1 MSVAAAFICAAGSL
15 SATGASSIDVR
26 SKYRQS
32 GVSVS
37 GSQPIVGNHSL
48 RLRVSSVLPHNTSF
62 ERARSAAVARF
73 AVRRWWRAA
82 QLMSR

>member
-1 MSVAAAFICAAGSL
+1 MTPTTLAPQMPFHSKEEFISSL
-15 SATGASSIDVR
+15 
-26 SKYRQS
+26 
-32 GVSVS
+32 
-37 GSQPIVGNHSL
+37 
-48 RLRVSSVLPHNTSF
+48 